1 MDNIEAILAPEVL
14 AAIVAVAALAMA
26 VRALLTYSKDNAEIS
41 PKLDKIERDLGR
53 LRDGM
58 KEQKEA
64 VGELNTEVQPQAS
77 IEESLREYFELLK
90 KTQMDHER
98 REAEEANAAE
108 AERKGRIQ
116 RKRMGFDN

>member
-26 VRALLTYSKDNAEIS
+26 VRALLSYSKDNAEIS
-41 PKLDKIERDLGR
+41 PKLDKIERDLSR

-58 KEQKEA
+58 KDQKEA
-64 VGELNTEVQPQAS
+64 VDELNTVVQPIAS
-77 IEESLREYFELLK
+77 VEQNLREYYEHLK

-98 REAEEANAAE
+98 REAEATQAAE

-116 RKRMGFDN
+116 RKRMGFEG